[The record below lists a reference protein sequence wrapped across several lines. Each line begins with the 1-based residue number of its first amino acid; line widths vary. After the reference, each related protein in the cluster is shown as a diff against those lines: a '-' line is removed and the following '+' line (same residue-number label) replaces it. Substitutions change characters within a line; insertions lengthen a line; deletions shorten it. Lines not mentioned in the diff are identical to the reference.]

1 MSTCGDRSRACGRS
15 SWSADMHVVVA
26 LADPMIRGVV
36 AETNSPAVVAD
47 CDYANGQ
54 LPVAQGRN
62 IGATAALRGGA
73 ELLVF
78 LDVDCIPGATL
89 IGRYHRAATRHEHAQ
104 ALLCGPVTYLPPPG
118 PQGYA
123 LNQLS
128 SQQSGARWAHRGW
141 RRFGGA
147 HLLWSA

>member
-62 IGATAALRGGA
+62 IRNIGATAALRSGA

-78 LDVDCIPGATL
+78 LA
-89 IGRYHRAATRHEHAQ
+89 
-104 ALLCGPVTYLPPPG
+104 
-118 PQGYA
+118 
-123 LNQLS
+123 
-128 SQQSGARWAHRGW
+128 
-141 RRFGGA
+141 
-147 HLLWSA
+147 